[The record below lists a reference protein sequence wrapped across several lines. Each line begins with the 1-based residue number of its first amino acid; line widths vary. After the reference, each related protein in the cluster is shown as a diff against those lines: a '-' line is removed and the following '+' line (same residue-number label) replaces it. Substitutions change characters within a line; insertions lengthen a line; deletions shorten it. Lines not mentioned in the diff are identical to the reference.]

1 MIVVK
6 YFRIFDFN
14 IRYYFYR
21 KETETHPNLTR
32 VRCKRIWANK
42 NSMLLSMDRSI
53 RIAFSFAIIL
63 FRMARKQVL
72 GHAFNLKH

>member
-1 MIVVK
+1 
-6 YFRIFDFN
+6 
-14 IRYYFYR
+14 
-21 KETETHPNLTR
+21 
-32 VRCKRIWANK
+32 
-42 NSMLLSMDRSI
+42 MLLSMDRSI